1 MDDAPRREEEL
12 SRASEG
18 ELVDVDVDAEEMQ
31 GNEAGS
37 RTAAGASSGVGAA
50 LAAVELVVS
59 SPVATSMP
67 PIIVSTLALSPLP
80 VAVVEVPPRPPPPR
94 LEPLSRAIVFL
105 PVDAAGTRWLW
116 RFLVM
121 RPPWVSRP
129 PAPFRMCDDDGDCD
143 CDCDAALP
151 SGVAISPPLLLL
163 LLASL
168 LLRPPLILWFTRSS
182 SLCEYRRPSS
192 SLLLYPCADLG
203 RCSGVGGAITGGV
216 EVDRKR
222 GEVDNKPS
230 SPLVIPR
237 TRSSSVGDA
246 VALVATSLESS
257 GVNSSSK
264 PPSPSPGD
272 DDDDKTA
279 MSLER

>member
-1 MDDAPRREEEL
+1 
-12 SRASEG
+12 
-18 ELVDVDVDAEEMQ
+18 
-31 GNEAGS
+31 
-37 RTAAGASSGVGAA
+37 
-50 LAAVELVVS
+50 
-59 SPVATSMP
+59 
-67 PIIVSTLALSPLP
+67 
-80 VAVVEVPPRPPPPR
+80 
-94 LEPLSRAIVFL
+94 
-105 PVDAAGTRWLW
+105 
-116 RFLVM
+116 
-121 RPPWVSRP
+121 
-129 PAPFRMCDDDGDCD
+129 MCGDDDDGDCDCD

-151 SGVAISPPLLLL
+151 SGVAMSPPPPPLLL
-163 LLASL
+163 AS

-222 GEVDNKPS
+222 GDVDSKPS
-230 SPLVIPR
+230 SPLVMPR

-257 GVNSSSK
+257 RVNSSSK

-272 DDDDKTA
+272 DDDDNTA
-279 MSLER
+279 MSLEK